1 MSSEIKVDTISEKT
15 SAAGVTID
23 SVLIKDGNVDGID
36 VSALGTWQDWTPT
49 LTNAT
54 QGNGTITARYVQIG
68 KLVVGMFTFTLGST
82 SAISGDMN
90 ITLPVTGATTGF
102 NLASLSF
109 IENGVKDVKGFPV
122 LTTTLCYLRAQKAN
136 TTYVENAY
144 LSSSVPFTWGTNDNI
159 ILGFSYEAA

>member
-1 MSSEIKVDTISEKT
+1 MSEIQVNTINEYT
-15 SAAGVTID
+15 GANGVTID
-23 SVLIKDGNVDGID
+23 SVLIKDGEVDGVD

-68 KLVVGMFTFTLGST
+68 KLVVGMFTLTLGST

-90 ITLPVTGATTGF
+90 ITLPVTAARTDF

-109 IENGVKDVKGFPV
+109 IESGVKDVKGFPV
-122 LTTTLCYLRAQKAN
+122 LSTTLCYLRAEKAN
-136 TTYVENAY
+136 STYVENAY
-144 LSSSVPFTWGTNDNI
+144 LSSSVPFTWGTNDKI

>member
-1 MSSEIKVDTISEKT
+1 MSEIQVNTINEYT
-15 SAAGVTID
+15 GANGVTID
-23 SVLIKDGNVDGID
+23 SVLIKDGEVDGVD

-82 SAISGDMN
+82 SAISGDVN
-90 ITLPVTGATTGF
+90 ITLPVTGATTGV

-122 LTTTLCYLRAQKAN
+122 LSTTLAYLRAQKAS
-136 TTYVENAY
+136 TTYVENAT
-144 LSSSVPFTWGTNDNI
+144 LSSSVPFTWGTNDKI